1 MFRKLYTGFGLRS
14 QDTPQSEPVP
24 GSRQVLNEAGG
35 YSFPLDDMA
44 RLQRFLVLGSAGG
57 TYYASER
64 KLTRE
69 NLDVVERLLNA
80 GRGKEVVDVIVAISD
95 AGRGVSNDPALFAL
109 ARCCA
114 SDVSRYAYDA
124 LPRVARTGT
133 HLLHFIEY
141 VKQFRGRGRTH
152 RRAMR
157 AWFNDRPA
165 ESLAYQMIKYQQR
178 DGWSQRDV
186 LRLAHPR
193 PTDAVR
199 NEIYRWVVKKGQ
211 DTVPSSENGVQSAP
225 VLSDDNALELLGA
238 FEHMKNVETSK
249 EAAELIKQY
258 RLPREA
264 VPTHHLKSA
273 VVWEALL
280 EEMPLEA
287 MVRNLGVMTKNEV
300 LTPMSSFTRSVSTRL
315 RSQEAIRKARLHPI
329 KILAALTTYESGKG
343 ARGHNVWQPV
353 GEIVDALNDAFYLSF
368 GNVSPSGK
376 RVVLA
381 LDVSGSM
388 HGSYIHAIPGLTARV
403 GAAAMALV
411 TAAVEPN
418 YTIMAFSRGFIK
430 VNISPKQRLDDV
442 VRKTQGL
449 PFSGTDCAQPM
460 LWAMKKKVEADAF
473 IVYTDSE
480 TWAGKI
486 HPVQALR
493 QYRQQFGI
501 PAKLIV
507 VGMTSNG
514 FSIADPDDAGMLDC
528 VGFDVNTPTVI
539 TEFLADRI

>member
-1 MFRKLYTGFGLRS
+1 MFRKLYTGFGSRS
-14 QDTPQSEPVP
+14 QNTPQSEPIP

-35 YSFPLDDMA
+35 YSFPLDDIA
-44 RLQRFLVLGSAGG
+44 RLQRFLVLGSSGG

-69 NLDVVERLLNA
+69 NLDVVERLLDA
-80 GRGKEVVDVIVAISD
+80 GRGQEVVDSIVAIAD

-114 SDVSRYAYDA
+114 SDSSRYAYDA
-124 LPRVARTGT
+124 LPKVARTGT
-133 HLLHFIEY
+133 HLLHFMEY

-152 RRAMR
+152 RRAIK
-157 AWFNDRPA
+157 AWYNDRPV
-165 ESLAYQMIKYQQR
+165 EKLAYQVVKYQQR

-186 LRLAHPR
+186 LRLAHPK
-193 PTDAVR
+193 PGDAVQ
-199 NEIYRWVVKKGQ
+199 NEVYRWVVKKGW
-211 DTVPSSENGVQSAP
+211 DTGTSSEDGIQAIP
-225 VLSDDNALELLGA
+225 PLPDNEALKLLWA
-238 FEHMKNVETSK
+238 FEQVKRVETDK
-249 EAAELIKQY
+249 EVAELIKLY

-264 VPTHHLKSA
+264 VPTHHLKSIP
-273 VVWEALL
+273 VWEALL
-280 EEMPLEA
+280 EDMPLEA

-300 LTPMSSFTRSVSTRL
+300 LTPMGSFTRSVSTRL
-315 RSQEAIRKARLHPI
+315 RSQEAMRKARLHPI
-329 KILAALTTYESGKG
+329 KILAALTTYQSGKG
-343 ARGHNVWQPV
+343 ARGSNSWEPL

-368 GNVSPSGK
+368 GNVTPSGK
-376 RVVLA
+376 RIVLA

-388 HGSYIHAIPGLTARV
+388 HGSRINAIPGLTARV

-418 YTIMAFSRGFIK
+418 YTIMAFSHGFVK
-430 VNISPKQRLDDV
+430 LNIAPRQRLDDV

-449 PFSGTDCAQPM
+449 PFDATDCAQPM
-460 LWAMKKKVEADAF
+460 LWAMKKKVQADAF

-480 TWAGKI
+480 TWSGKI
-486 HPVQALR
+486 HPVQALQ
-493 QYRQQFGI
+493 QYRKQFNRS
-501 PAKLIV
+501 AKLIV

-514 FSIADPDDAGMLDC
+514 FSIADANDAGMLDC

-539 TEFLADRI
+539 AEFLADRI